1 MTRNTYDGPQGN
13 SPYGG
18 YPPQPAYGQQQQ
30 EYGGYPPGEGQ
41 GYNQQYQQYPGPGS
55 NQGYGDN
62 QGSAQ
67 SYYGRNDQPY
77 QQYSHD
83 RPQEQPPHQN
93 YQSGPASGY
102 TPAPGQYNHQYG
114 GPPPPQD
121 YPPPYGQQQQYPPH
135 HMQQPSGQVD
145 NFRSQFDQPYAQP
158 NASGHYSQSGPY
170 PPGASEQD
178 RGLMGALAGGAAGAY
193 GGHKMNHGV
202 LGTIGGAVAGSMLE
216 DAYKKKGKKDKKHK
230 EHKPHHSRRGS
241 SSSSSSSSSSDS
253 DSSKDRKKKKKG
265 MSAPAG
271 NFHASSRNV
280 YLESRST
287 LVAESADVRGH
298 FQRTAIDLN
307 DVFTNTNGKM
317 HWARGGNFAGSA
329 RHIRLTDNGN
339 CLEAEL
345 GDGRGGWIYNK
356 VDLNERIT
364 NDNGR
369 LHLL

>member
-13 SPYGG
+13 SAYGG
-18 YPPQPAYGQQQQ
+18 TPPQPACGQQQQ
-30 EYGGYPPGEGQ
+30 EYGNYPPGEGQ

-83 RPQEQPPHQN
+83 GPQEQPPHQN
-93 YQSGPASGY
+93 YQSGPAPGY
-102 TPAPGQYNHQYG
+102 TPAPGQYNQQYG
-114 GPPPPQD
+114 GPTPPQD
-121 YPPPYGQQQQYPPH
+121 YPPYGKQQQYPPH

-158 NASGHYSQSGPY
+158 NASGYYSPSGPY

-178 RGLMGALAGGAAGAY
+178 RGLVGALAGGAAGAY

-202 LGTIGGAVAGSMLE
+202 IGTIGGAVAGSMLE
-216 DAYKKKGKKDKKHK
+216 DAYKKKGKKDKKYK

-253 DSSKDRKKKKKG
+253 DSSKDKKKKKKG
-265 MSAPAG
+265 TSVPAG

-280 YLESRST
+280 YLEGRST